1 MENCESRKM
10 TPDQLRKMQLTEL
23 DMLVEF
29 DRVCRKYNIK
39 YIIGSGTLLGAVR
52 HKGFIPWDDDV
63 DVEMLRE
70 DYEKF
75 KRISN
80 DLNEDICY
88 FQCHDNEPEYLWG
101 YGKLRHTNT
110 VCVRG
115 GQERA
120 KWRTGIFIDIF
131 PVDDIP
137 KNTVCQRIQDVCC
150 FFIRKIIY
158 AHIGKDSAKG
168 IKKGIYSILAKI
180 PVERAHRYLKKFIS
194 KSNNTSDNNVRV
206 LMFPLMKEQKEDEY
220 WGFSKNFYL
229 ERELYEF
236 EGYKLFGPKD
246 YDDYLRKS
254 YGDYMVLPPKDKRSK
269 SSYYSYVRFT
279 DGKTIIH
286 K

>member
-1 MENCESRKM
+1 MKNCESRKM
-10 TPDQLRKMQLTEL
+10 TPDQLRNMQLTEL
-23 DMLVEF
+23 EMLVEF

-39 YIIGSGTLLGAVR
+39 YIIGYGTLLGAVR
-52 HKGFIPWDDDV
+52 HKGFIPWDDDA

-75 KRISN
+75 KRIAN
-80 DLNEDICY
+80 DLDEDICY

-115 GQERA
+115 GQEHA
-120 KWRTGIFIDIF
+120 KWRTGIFIDVF

-137 KNTVCQRIQDVCC
+137 KSMFGQIIQDVYC
-150 FFIRKIIY
+150 FFIRKILY
-158 AHIGKDSAKG
+158 SHIGKYSAKG
-168 IKKGIYSILAKI
+168 IKKVTYSILAKI
-180 PVERAHRYLKKFIS
+180 PVERAYRYLKKYIS
-194 KSNNTSDNNVRV
+194 KSKNTSDNNVRI
-206 LMFPLMKEQKEDEY
+206 LMFPLMKKQKEDEY

-246 YDDYLRKS
+246 YDDYLRKC

>member
-10 TPDQLRKMQLTEL
+10 TPDQLRKMQLTQL

-52 HKGFIPWDDDV
+52 HKGFIPWDDDA

-80 DLNEDICY
+80 DLDEDICY
-88 FQCHDNEPEYLWG
+88 FQCHDNEIEYLWG

-120 KWRTGIFIDIF
+120 KWRTGIFIDVF

-137 KNTVCQRIQDVCC
+137 KNIVGQRIQDVCC

-254 YGDYMVLPPKDKRSK
+254 YGDYMVLPPKDKRIK

-279 DGKTIIH
+279 DGQTIIH

>member
-52 HKGFIPWDDDV
+52 HKGFIPWDDDA

-80 DLNEDICY
+80 DLDEDICY
-88 FQCHDNEPEYLWG
+88 FQCHDNETEYLWG

-120 KWRTGIFIDIF
+120 KWRTGIFIDVF

-137 KNTVCQRIQDVCC
+137 KNIVGQRIQDVCC

-194 KSNNTSDNNVRV
+194 KSNNTSDNNVRG

-254 YGDYMVLPPKDKRSK
+254 YGDYMVLPPKDKRIK

-279 DGKTIIH
+279 DGQTIIH

>member
-1 MENCESRKM
+1 M

-23 DMLVEF
+23 EMLVEF

-39 YIIGSGTLLGAVR
+39 YIIGFGTLLGAVR
-52 HKGFIPWDDDV
+52 HKGFIPWDDDA
-63 DVEMLRE
+63 DVEMLRG

-75 KRISN
+75 KRIAN
-80 DLNEDICY
+80 DLDEDICY

-110 VCVRG
+110 VCVRE
-115 GQERA
+115 GQESA
-120 KWRTGIFIDIF
+120 KWRTGIFIDVF
-131 PVDDIP
+131 PLDDIP
-137 KNTVCQRIQDVCC
+137 KSMLGQIIQDVYC
-150 FFIRKIIY
+150 FFIRKILY
-158 AHIGKDSAKG
+158 SHIGKYSAKG
-168 IKKGIYSILAKI
+168 IKKVTYSILAKI
-180 PVERAHRYLKKFIS
+180 PVGRSYRYLKKYIS
-194 KSNNTSDNNVRV
+194 KRNNTSDNNVRI
-206 LMFPLMKEQKEDEY
+206 LTFPLGKKQKEDEY

-246 YDDYLRKS
+246 YDDYLRKC

-269 SSYYSYVRFT
+269 SSDYSYVRFT

>member
-1 MENCESRKM
+1 M

-39 YIIGSGTLLGAVR
+39 YIIGFGTLLGAVR
-52 HKGFIPWDDDV
+52 HKGFIPWDDDA

-220 WGFSKNFYL
+220 LGFSKNFYL

>member
-52 HKGFIPWDDDV
+52 HKGFIPWDDDA

-80 DLNEDICY
+80 DLDEDICY
-88 FQCHDNEPEYLWG
+88 FQCHDNETEYLWG

-120 KWRTGIFIDIF
+120 KWRTGIFIDVF

-137 KNTVCQRIQDVCC
+137 KNIVGQRIQDVCC

-254 YGDYMVLPPKDKRSK
+254 YGDYMVLPPKDKRIK

-279 DGKTIIH
+279 DGQTIIH

>member
-1 MENCESRKM
+1 M
-10 TPDQLRKMQLTEL
+10 
-23 DMLVEF
+23 
-29 DRVCRKYNIK
+29 CRKYNIK
-39 YIIGSGTLLGAVR
+39 YIIGYGTLLGAVR
-52 HKGFIPWDDDV
+52 HKGFIPWDDDA

-75 KRISN
+75 KRIAN
-80 DLNEDICY
+80 DLDEDICY
-88 FQCHDNEPEYLWG
+88 FQCHDNDSEYLWG
-101 YGKLRHTNT
+101 YGKLRRTNT

-115 GQERA
+115 GQEHA
-120 KWRTGIFIDIF
+120 KWRTGIFIDVF

-137 KNTVCQRIQDVCC
+137 KNIVGQRIQDVCC
-150 FFIRKIIY
+150 FFIRKILY

-168 IKKGIYSILAKI
+168 IKKVIYSILSKI
-180 PVERAHRYLKKFIS
+180 SVERAHRHLKKYIFKI
-194 KSNNTSDNNVRV
+194 NNTSDNNVRV
-206 LMFPLMKEQKEDEY
+206 LTFPLMKKQKEDEY

-246 YDDYLRKS
+246 YDDYLRKC

>member
-52 HKGFIPWDDDV
+52 HKGFIPWDDAA

-269 SSYYSYVRFT
+269 
-279 DGKTIIH
+279 
-286 K
+286 

>member
-1 MENCESRKM
+1 M

-52 HKGFIPWDDDV
+52 HKGFIPWDDDA

-80 DLNEDICY
+80 DLDEDICY
-88 FQCHDNEPEYLWG
+88 FQCHDNETEYLWG

-120 KWRTGIFIDIF
+120 KWRTGIFIDVF

-137 KNTVCQRIQDVCC
+137 KNIVGQRIQDVCC

-254 YGDYMVLPPKDKRSK
+254 YGDYMVLPPKDKRIK

-279 DGKTIIH
+279 DGQTIIH